1 LGVEQSGFDQGDVA
15 NLMAIAW
22 SSRLPIPGPKQKMPT
37 WRNWSMAGVVVT
49 AALGAWSAAFAADTV
64 RVGKSASQPF
74 AFAPMEIGIAEG
86 IWSKHGLDPEVTI
99 FAGDAKLQQGLVSGT
114 FDFGLGSG
122 PAMGFLAKGVPAKA
136 VAALANEPLSMG
148 LIVGADSPLRKPE
161 DLKGK
166 KIGVSTIGSLSYW
179 LAREL
184 SRRLGWGSEGVVA
197 IPVGGIAA
205 TLAALKVGQVDGVI
219 LSASQGYELEE
230 TNNGRVLLEFGTYIK
245 DFHTHVLFATD
256 DMIAHKP
263 DQIRR
268 FLAGWKDVVAFMAA
282 NKDETI
288 RIARQVTGLDEAVE
302 RREYDAVMPM
312 MSRDL
317 RFHPAALDA
326 IAASFPELGIM
337 AEKPDLRPF
346 YTEEFLQ

>member
-1 LGVEQSGFDQGDVA
+1 MRGWMIGGLVLAVVLTGVCPA
-15 NLMAIAW
+15 M
-22 SSRLPIPGPKQKMPT
+22 
-37 WRNWSMAGVVVT
+37 
-49 AALGAWSAAFAADTV
+49 AADKI

-74 AFAPMEIGIAEG
+74 AFAPIEIGTAEG
-86 IWSKHGLDPEVTI
+86 IWAKHGLDLEVTI
-99 FAGDAKLQQGLVSGT
+99 FAGDAKLQQGMVS
-114 FDFGLGSG
+114 DAVDLGLGSG

-148 LIVGADSPLRKPE
+148 LIVGASSSLHKPE

-166 KIGVSTIGSLSYW
+166 KIGVSTMGSLSYW

-184 SRRLGWGSEGVVA
+184 SRRLGWGSDGVVPV
-197 IPVGGIAA
+197 PVGAIAS
-205 TLAALKVGQVDGVI
+205 TMAALKVGQVDGII

-230 TNNGRVLLEFGTYIK
+230 TGQGRVLLEFGTYIK

-256 DMIAHKP
+256 DMIEHKP
-263 DQIRR
+263 DEVRR
-268 FLAGWKDVVAFMAA
+268 FIAGWKDVITFMAA
-282 NKDETI
+282 NKDETV

-317 RFHPAALDA
+317 RFHPKALDA
-326 IAASFPELGIM
+326 LAASFPEMGITSD
-337 AEKPDLRPF
+337 KPDMRKL